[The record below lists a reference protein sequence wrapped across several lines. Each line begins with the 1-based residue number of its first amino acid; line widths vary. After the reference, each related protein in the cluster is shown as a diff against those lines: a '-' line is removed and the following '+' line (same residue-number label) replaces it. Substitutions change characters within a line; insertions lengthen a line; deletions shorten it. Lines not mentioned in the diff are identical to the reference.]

1 MQKRYSSL
9 SLHISLL
16 CTWNPCCCTC
26 AYDHYNQFSSLP
38 VKVFVRLSFF
48 SSIHQFCVKCVW
60 IGVMAC
66 QPASLPATAP
76 APKPAGTFALWLQFP
91 GMPNLRQLLRTCY
104 LCQQCAGSAH
114 HITCHSVSIWARDW
128 ICVRIVCQRITVPLT
143 HHICIC
149 ISSCVHECKAFFVCS
164 MHCANVYKQ
173 RCC

>member
-1 MQKRYSSL
+1 
-9 SLHISLL
+9 
-16 CTWNPCCCTC
+16 
-26 AYDHYNQFSSLP
+26 
-38 VKVFVRLSFF
+38 
-48 SSIHQFCVKCVW
+48 
-60 IGVMAC
+60 MAC

-76 APKPAGTFALWLQFP
+76 APQPAGTFALWLQFP

-149 ISSCVHECKAFFVCS
+149 ISSCVHECKAFLCVVCTVPMCIRS
-164 MHCANVYKQ
+164 DVANVVCTACVHTSSDVCVYVCVCVSICVCWASLACIWSSIEEAFQ
-173 RCC
+173 QGQWQPACQTAQMLVL